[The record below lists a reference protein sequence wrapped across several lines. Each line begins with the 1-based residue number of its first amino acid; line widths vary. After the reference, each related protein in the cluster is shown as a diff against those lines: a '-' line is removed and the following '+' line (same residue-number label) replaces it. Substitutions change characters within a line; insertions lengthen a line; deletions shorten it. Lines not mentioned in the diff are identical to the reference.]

1 MKNYNFM
8 EKRKTAFIIAAVVL
22 VLGVVSMI
30 IRGFNLDI
38 DFAGGSEF
46 SITIGKTVSADE
58 IKVIKDIVKEVTGKD
73 ASSVAK
79 SGSDANQAIIKTK
92 ELSNEMTDKLFSAL
106 KEKYSLTAE
115 TFDSIQTVGS
125 TISGDTQKTAIV
137 SCLVAVA
144 LILVY
149 ITIRFQFTSGLSSIA
164 CLAFNIFTMIAF
176 YSLLQIPVNSNLI
189 AACLTILGYSINA
202 TIVVFDRV
210 RENNNKFKLA
220 SFDENANLAIK
231 QTLARSVNTTITTLL
246 TIGMVYILGVDS
258 IKNFALPIIIGIIA
272 GVFSSVFLGAPL
284 WSIFNGIFSKEAKN
298 SKKSSKENELNA

>member
-8 EKRKTAFIIAAVVL
+8 GNKKTAFIIAAVIL
-22 VLGVVSMI
+22 VLGILSML

-38 DFAGGSEF
+38 DFAGGSELTL
-46 SITIGKTVSADE
+46 SIGKNVSSELDT
-58 IKVIKDIVKEVTGKD
+58 IKDLVKEVTGETP
-73 ASSVAK
+73 SSVAK
-79 SGSDANQAIIKTK
+79 SGSDANQVVIKTK
-92 ELSNEMTDKLFSAL
+92 ELSNEKTDEIFAAL
-106 KEKYSLTAE
+106 KEKYALTAE

-137 SCLVAVA
+137 SCLAAVI
-144 LILVY
+144 LILIY
-149 ITIRFQFTSGLSSIA
+149 ITIRFQFTSGLASIA

-202 TIVVFDRV
+202 TIVVFDRI

-231 QTLARSVNTTITTLL
+231 QTLARSINTTITTLL

-258 IKNFALPIIIGIIA
+258 IKNFALPIIVGIIA

-284 WSIFNGIFSKEAKN
+284 WSIFNGVFGRKQKKN
-298 SKKSSKENELNA
+298 S

>member
-8 EKRKTAFIIAAVVL
+8 ERKKIAFIIAAVVL
-22 VLGVVSMI
+22 VLGVLSML

-38 DFAGGSEF
+38 DFAGGSEL
-46 SITIGKTVSADE
+46 SITIGKNVSPE
-58 IKVIKDIVKEVTGKD
+58 LNTIKDIVKEVTGE
-73 ASSVAK
+73 APSSVAK
-79 SGSDANQAIIKTK
+79 SGSDSNQAIIKTK
-92 ELSNEMTDKLFSAL
+92 ELSNEMTDKLFDAL

-115 TFDSIQTVGS
+115 TFDSIETVGS
-125 TISGDTQKTAIV
+125 TISGDTQKTAII
-137 SCLVAVA
+137 SCLAAVA
-144 LILVY
+144 LILIY
-149 ITIRFQFTSGLSSIA
+149 ITIRFQFTSGLSSVV
-164 CLAFNIFTMIAF
+164 CLAFNIFTMLAF

-189 AACLTILGYSINA
+189 AACLTILGYSINS

-220 SFDENANLAIK
+220 SFDENSNLAIK
-231 QTLARSVNTTITTLL
+231 QTLGRSINTTITTLL

-284 WSIFNGIFSKEAKN
+284 WSMFNKVFF
-298 SKKSSKENELNA
+298 KKQKKTN

>member
-8 EKRKTAFIIAAVVL
+8 EKKKTAFIIATVVL
-22 VLGVVSMI
+22 VLGILSMI

-38 DFAGGSEF
+38 DFAGGSEL
-46 SITIGKTVSADE
+46 SVTIGKAASKEELDTVKE
-58 IKVIKDIVKEVTGKD
+58 IVKNVTGE
-73 ASSVAK
+73 APSSVAK
-79 SGSDANQAIIKTK
+79 SGSNANQVIIKTK
-92 ELSNEMTDKLFSAL
+92 ELSNEKTDALYKAL

-115 TFDSIQTVGS
+115 TFDSINTVGS
-125 TISGDTQKTAIV
+125 TISGDTKKTTIM
-137 SCLVAVA
+137 SCLVAIV
-144 LILVY
+144 LILIY

-164 CLAFNIFTMIAF
+164 CLAFNIFTMLAF

-202 TIVVFDRV
+202 TIVVFDRI
-210 RENNNKFKLA
+210 RENNNKFKLQ

-284 WSIFNGIFSKEAKN
+284 WSIFNKIFPGKTKKN
-298 SKKSSKENELNA
+298 NVKVKNA

>member
-8 EKRKTAFIIAAVVL
+8 GNKKTAFIIAAVIL
-22 VLGVVSMI
+22 VLGILSML

-38 DFAGGSEF
+38 DFAGGSELTL
-46 SITIGKTVSADE
+46 SIGKNVSSELDT
-58 IKVIKDIVKEVTGKD
+58 IKDIVKEVTGED
-73 ASSVAK
+73 PSSVAK
-79 SGSDANQAIIKTK
+79 SGSDANQVIIKTK
-92 ELSNEMTDKLFSAL
+92 ELSNEKTDKLFDAL
-106 KEKYSLTAE
+106 KEKYALTAE

-137 SCLVAVA
+137 SCLAAIV

-149 ITIRFQFTSGLSSIA
+149 ITIRFQFTSGLASIA

-202 TIVVFDRV
+202 TIVVFDRI
-210 RENNNKFKLA
+210 RENNTKFA
-220 SFDENANLAIK
+220 HESFDENANLAIK
-231 QTLARSVNTTITTLL
+231 QTIARSINTTITTLL

-284 WSIFNGIFSKEAKN
+284 WGIFNGVFG
-298 SKKSSKENELNA
+298 KKQKKTVKPKA

>member
-8 EKRKTAFIIAAVVL
+8 KNSKTAFIIAAVVL
-22 VLGVVSMI
+22 VLGVLSML

-38 DFAGGSEF
+38 DFAGGTEL
-46 SITIGKTVSADE
+46 SISIGKNVTSELDN
-58 IKVIKDIVKEVTGKD
+58 IKAIVKDVIGEE

-92 ELSNEMTDKLFSAL
+92 ELSNETTDKLFEAL
-106 KEKYSLTAE
+106 KEKYNLTAE
-115 TFDSIQTVGS
+115 TFDSIETVGS

-149 ITIRFQFTSGLSSIA
+149 ITIRFQFTSGLSSIV
-164 CLAFNIFTMIAF
+164 CLAFNIFTMLAF

-210 RENNNKFKLA
+210 RENNRKFKLA
-220 SFDENANLAIK
+220 EFDDNANLAVQ
-231 QTLARSVNTTITTLL
+231 QTLARSINTTITTLL

-258 IKNFALPIIIGIIA
+258 IKDFALPIIIGIIA

-284 WSIFNGIFSKEAKN
+284 WSKFNKIFKVNAKQNKKEKT
-298 SKKSSKENELNA
+298 KKA

>member
-8 EKRKTAFIIAAVVL
+8 EKKKTAFIIAAVVL
-22 VLGVVSMI
+22 VLGIASML

-38 DFAGGSEF
+38 DFAGGSEVAV
-46 SITIGKTVSADE
+46 TIGKPVNENE
-58 IKVIKDIVKEVTGKD
+58 INTIKDIVKNVTGE
-73 ASSVAK
+73 APSSVAK
-79 SGSDANQAIIKTK
+79 SGADANQAIIKTK
-92 ELSNEMTDKLFSAL
+92 ELSTEKTDELFTEL
-106 KEKYSLTAE
+106 KTKYSLTAE
-115 TFDSIQTVGS
+115 TFDSIETVGS
-125 TISGDTQKTAIV
+125 TISGDTQKTAIL
-137 SCLVAVA
+137 SCLVAIA

-164 CLAFNIFTMIAF
+164 CLAFNIFTMLAF

-210 RENNNKFKLA
+210 RENNTKFKLA

-231 QTLARSVNTTITTLL
+231 STLARSINTTITTLL
-246 TIGMVYILGVDS
+246 TIGMVYILGVDA
-258 IKNFALPIIIGIIA
+258 IKNFALPIIVGIIA

-284 WSIFNGIFSKEAKN
+284 WSIFNKVFKKDGKELKTN
-298 SKKSSKENELNA
+298 QKLNDLKA